1 MNLGLAL
8 LLALP
13 APLLGGL
20 VWRRVGRFRPVS
32 LRVVVGLTLASVI
45 LGAAALNLERLLLK
59 FTDLSLQVEGGN
71 AATAALAMF
80 LLAAP
85 LEEAAKVGC
94 VWPLYATGRLLS
106 PRVGMLYGVAAG
118 VGLSAAELVWVS
130 RAVEPSALSVAQL
143 LLGIPVQLFASGL
156 WGYWLGRGDRPR
168 GKWFRVA
175 WLLSVAIHGLYAL
188 LISSGS
194 PKLVASALPLALS
207 MGGTGWIALRDMTPV
222 EGSIGHERRG
232 ILRSLPEPPSLR
244 AMRRSLRRSDRPIML
259 HWILLGGL
267 VTLGVM
273 LVSVGVAVWLG
284 HELAIDFSHAESSG
298 PEAGAPLLLLG
309 SAVLLSFPLAGFLV
323 ARASAATSVLE
334 PALGACI
341 AIVLLALTL
350 AVSTSSGVLMSLG
363 LAPVAFLLACVG
375 AWFGTSG

>member
-1 MNLGLAL
+1 MNIGLAL

-13 APLLGGL
+13 APILGGL
-20 VWRRVGRFRPVS
+20 VWRRVGRLRPVS
-32 LRVVVGLTLASVI
+32 PRAVLSIVVASVVVGG
-45 LGAAALNLERLLLK
+45 GALYVERLILQ
-59 FTDLSLQVEGGN
+59 FTDLSLRVDGANGG
-71 AATAALAMF
+71 TAALAMF
-80 LLAAP
+80 LMAAP

-106 PRVGMLYGVAAG
+106 PRVGLLYGVAAG
-118 VGLSAAELVWVS
+118 VGLSVVELVWAS
-130 RAVEPSALSVAQL
+130 RGVELTGLAGAQL
-143 LLGIPVQLFASGL
+143 LLGIPVQIFASGL

-168 GKWFRVA
+168 GKWFRLA
-175 WLLSVAIHGLYAL
+175 WLLAVVIHGLYGL

-222 EGSIGHERRG
+222 EGSVGFERRG

-244 AMRRSLRRSDRPIML
+244 AMRRALRRSDRPIML
-259 HWILLGGL
+259 HWILIGGL

-375 AWFGTSG
+375 AWFGTH

>member
-1 MNLGLAL
+1 MNIGLAL

-13 APLLGGL
+13 APILGGL
-20 VWRRVGRFRPVS
+20 VWRRVGR
-32 LRVVVGLTLASVI
+32 LRQVAPRAVLLLVLASMVFGG
-45 LGAAALNLERLLLK
+45 GALYVERLLLQ
-59 FTDLSLQVEGGN
+59 FTDLSLRVEGAN
-71 AATAALAMF
+71 AVTAALAMF

-106 PRVGMLYGVAAG
+106 PRVGLLYGVAAG
-118 VGLSAAELVWVS
+118 VGLSVVELVWAS
-130 RAVEPSALSVAQL
+130 RGVELTGLSGAQL
-143 LLGIPVQLFASGL
+143 LLGIPVQIFASGL

-168 GKWFRVA
+168 GKWFRLA
-175 WLLSVAIHGLYAL
+175 WLLAVAIHGLYGL

-207 MGGTGWIALRDMTPV
+207 MGGTGWIALRDMNPI
-222 EGSIGHERRG
+222 EGSVGFERRG

-244 AMRRSLRRSDRPIML
+244 AMRRALRRSDRPIML
-259 HWILLGGL
+259 HWILIGGL

-309 SAVLLSFPLAGFLV
+309 SAVLISFPLAGFLV

>member
-1 MNLGLAL
+1 MNLGFAI

-13 APLLGGL
+13 APILGAL
-20 VWRRVGRFRPVS
+20 VWRRVGSLRPVS
-32 LRVVVGLTLASVI
+32 SRVVLAVVAASALVGGLALYV
-45 LGAAALNLERLLLK
+45 ERLLLR
-59 FTDLSLQVEGGN
+59 FTDLSLQIQGGN
-71 AATAALAMF
+71 AATAALATF

-85 LEEAAKVGC
+85 LEEAAKVAC

-106 PRVGMLYGVAAG
+106 PRVGLLYGVAAG
-118 VGLSAAELVWVS
+118 VGLSVVELLSLS
-130 RAVEPSALSVAQL
+130 RGLELNGLVLAQL
-143 LLGIPVQLFASGL
+143 SLGIPVQLFASGL

-175 WLLSVAIHGLYAL
+175 WLLAVGIHGLYAL
-188 LISSGS
+188 LISSGA

-207 MGGTGWIALRDMTPV
+207 MGGTGWIALRDMTPI

-244 AMRRSLRRSDRPIML
+244 AMRRALRRSDRPIML
-259 HWILLGGL
+259 HWILIGGL

-273 LVSVGVAVWLG
+273 LVCVAGAVWLG

-298 PEAGAPLLLLG
+298 PEAGAPLFLLG

-350 AVSTSSGVLMSLG
+350 SVSTSSGVLMSLG